1 MSNLN
6 LKIDISFQ
14 QLTEIVK
21 QLSPSEKLKLNEVIW
36 DENME
41 VPREHQKLVSQ
52 RIKKARQNPSR
63 LVDWNEAS
71 KKLKS

>member
-1 MSNLN
+1 MGNLN

-14 QLTEIVK
+14 QLSDIGE
-21 QLSPSEKLKLNEVIW
+21 QLSPFEKLKLNEVIW

-41 VPREHQKLVSQ
+41 VPRKHQKLVSQ
-52 RIKKARQNPSR
+52 RIKKARQNPDR
-63 LVDWNEAS
+63 LTDWDEAS